1 MKNKI
6 EFDKL
11 ENLLL
16 TKSFS
21 ELNELERESVQEVMS
36 ESEYSAQ
43 RILLLEVANV
53 YRVDNNIHLNPKNK
67 QLLLNKMLPESKS
80 KIYTLANFKIPAYQ
94 VAAVL
99 AIFTIALFM
108 DKGEIIYRD
117 KYVKITKQDTIVVTQ
132 DVPRYIDRQKIVYKY
147 KNTDEVKNIF
157 LVDDD
162 SINNSLYCNAELS
175 QYNSDIMLSNIET
188 SQSGKKGFS
197 NGDDTIY
204 KYLSNLPR
212 F

>member
-1 MKNKI
+1 MKNKM

-16 TKSFS
+16 TKAYS
-21 ELNELERESVQEVMS
+21 ELSNLEKEAVQEVMS

-53 YRVDNNIHLNPKNK
+53 YRANKNIPLNPKNK
-67 QLLLNKMLPESKS
+67 QLLLNQMLPESKS
-80 KIYTLANFKIPAYQ
+80 KIYTLANFNIPAYQ

-99 AIFTIALFM
+99 AIFTISLFM
-108 DKGEIIYRD
+108 DKSKIIYRD
-117 KYVKITKQDTIVVTQ
+117 KYVKITQRDTIVVTQ
-132 DVPRYIDRQKIVYKY
+132 SVPKYTDRQKIVYKY
-147 KNTDEVKNIF
+147 KNNEEMKNIF
-157 LVDDD
+157 LVEDD
-162 SINNSLYCNAELS
+162 SINSTLYCNAELS
-175 QYNSDIMLSNIET
+175 QYNSILMLSNIET
-188 SQSGKKGFS
+188 SKNSKKGFS
-197 NGDDTIY
+197 NSDDTIY